1 MANTITALDSL
12 KKNDCIRV
20 YPGMTVVWPQLSSEE
35 NLNLSEIA
43 PKFPNRYAMNNS
55 TVAFVSDHEVYVT
68 PYTRTVVSTLES
80 SGFRSEYFYVPF
92 SNGDYPKDENAQWVA
107 LIEKARQT
115 RQLEFADECIAYCE
129 KHHIR
134 ALSSETLAN
143 CFEMPRDGV
152 HVKHHYFEDWYYPV
166 LTSGLDT
173 TKIGHYCTNNGR
185 VVFIHQDGKTYVTKG
200 YKILDELR
208 AAGYKETGIFVP
220 FSNGEQI
227 VDPVQRLCWESIH
240 K

>member
-1 MANTITALDSL
+1 MANMINALDSL

-20 YPGMTVVWPQLSSEE
+20 YPGMTVVWPQLSCEE
-35 NLNLSEIA
+35 NLNLSEIV

-55 TVAFVSDHEVYVT
+55 TVAFVSDNQVYVT
-68 PYTRTVVSTLES
+68 PCTRSVISTLES

-92 SNGDYPKDENAQWVA
+92 SNGDYPKFEKAQWIA

-115 RQLEFADECIAYCE
+115 RQLEFAEECIAYCE

-143 CFEMPRDGV
+143 CFEMPRNGV
-152 HVKHHYFEDWYYPV
+152 MVKHLYFEDRYYPV
-166 LTSGLDT
+166 LTSSLDT
-173 TKIGHYCTNNGR
+173 TKLGCYCTNNGR
-185 VVFIHQDGKTYVTKG
+185 VVFVHQDGKTYVTKG
-200 YKILDELR
+200 YKILSELR
-208 AAGYKETGIFVP
+208 DAGYREAGIFVP

-227 VDPVQRLCWESIH
+227 VDPAMRFCWESIH